1 MRISSGHGFIP
12 RCRIH
17 DSIRTRFVKKYLD
30 SKGGA
35 IHELLQLNS
44 SVFDLHVYF
53 FSRYDGPLYK
63 QFRGQ
68 QDICHVSLAGTL
80 CASSSPKVK
89 LAIPV
94 NITMETS
101 EDTTCSVG
109 FSVRK
114 DKGNLYCY
122 VKKEYFFHLCD
133 CIKNGS
139 IKYLELS
146 GEEFSRGSATIG
158 SIDFMSS
165 LSDTIE

>member
-1 MRISSGHGFIP
+1 MAKTKAAPLQVATYVIE
-12 RCRIH
+12 
-17 DSIRTRFVKKYLD
+17 LD
-30 SKGGA
+30 
-35 IHELLQLNS
+35 S

-53 FSRYDGPLYK
+53 SSRYDGPLYK

-68 QDICHVSLAGTL
+68 QDICHVTLAGTL
-80 CASSSPKVK
+80 CASSSSKVK

-94 NITMETS
+94 NITMEAS

-133 CIKNGS
+133 CIKDGS

-146 GEEFSRGSATIG
+146 GEEFSRGSAAIG

>member
-1 MRISSGHGFIP
+1 MAKTKTAPLQVASYVIE
-12 RCRIH
+12 
-17 DSIRTRFVKKYLD
+17 LD
-30 SKGGA
+30 
-35 IHELLQLNS
+35 S

-53 FSRYDGPLYK
+53 SSRYDGPLYK

-68 QDICHVSLAGTL
+68 QDICHVTLAGAL
-80 CASSSPKVK
+80 CASSSPKMK

-94 NITMETS
+94 NITMEAS
-101 EDTTCSVG
+101 EDTACSVG

-114 DKGNLYCY
+114 NKGDLYCY

-133 CIKNGS
+133 CIKDGS

-146 GEEFSRGSATIG
+146 GEELSKGSAAIG

-165 LSDTIE
+165 LPDTIE